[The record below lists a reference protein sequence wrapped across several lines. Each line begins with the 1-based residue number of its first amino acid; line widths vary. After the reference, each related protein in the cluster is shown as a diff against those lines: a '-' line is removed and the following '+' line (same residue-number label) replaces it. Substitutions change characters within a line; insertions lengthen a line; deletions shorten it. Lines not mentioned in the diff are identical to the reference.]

1 MTEQI
6 NSIDTDS
13 LLDKVK
19 AMLKREIA
27 KLLKVKLE
35 TIDDHAEMTVYGFD
49 SISMTEFTNHINR
62 AYQLELT
69 PTVFFDHP
77 TIHAFGKHLS
87 EEYQS
92 VFAKTFAVRAVSAQ
106 IQPAAKQEQAVRAKA
121 KRRRKQQVMLPNAI
135 QSDAGPEPIAIV
147 GISGIF
153 PMAKDVEAY
162 WNILKEGKDCMTEI
176 PKDRWDWR
184 EYEGDPAKEVN
195 KTNVKWGGFIDG
207 IADFDPLFFGISPRE
222 AEQMEPQQRLLLTYA
237 WKAIE
242 DAGYSAKRLSGTKT
256 GVFIGT
262 GNTGYSSL
270 LSKANSAIEGSA
282 AANTVLI
289 GRSEPGQLFP

>member
-1 MTEQI
+1 MQVDQETEKRLVQLVGIVPMRAEKGIQALYQALHSEANQVMVIEGDVQKIKQNMLAKNASAPMEKKEAEHMTEQI
-6 NSIDTDS
+6 NSIDADS

-106 IQPAAKQEQAVRAKA
+106 LQPAAKQEQAVRAKA

-153 PMAKDVEAY
+153 PMA
-162 WNILKEGKDCMTEI
+162 LRRT
-176 PKDRWDWR
+176 
-184 EYEGDPAKEVN
+184 
-195 KTNVKWGGFIDG
+195 
-207 IADFDPLFFGISPRE
+207 
-222 AEQMEPQQRLLLTYA
+222 
-237 WKAIE
+237 
-242 DAGYSAKRLSGTKT
+242 GT
-256 GVFIGT
+256 
-262 GNTGYSSL
+262 S
-270 LSKANSAIEGSA
+270 
-282 AANTVLI
+282 
-289 GRSEPGQLFP
+289 

>member
-92 VFAKTFAVRAVSAQ
+92 VFAKTFAVRAASAK

-207 IADFDPLFFGISPRE
+207 IADFDPLFFGISRVK
-222 AEQMEPQQRLLLTYA
+222 LNKWNLS
-237 WKAIE
+237 
-242 DAGYSAKRLSGTKT
+242 SA
-256 GVFIGT
+256 
-262 GNTGYSSL
+262 YC
-270 LSKANSAIEGSA
+270 
-282 AANTVLI
+282 
-289 GRSEPGQLFP
+289 